1 MPTNK
6 QRREAARRKLERQL
20 QARVARE
27 KRRHRTIAVLTGV
40 GAVVLIAAVVTFIVA
55 TNNDSKNS
63 ASSSSSSSSRA
74 ALPSRKI
81 TAIPARAPKK
91 TTGPCKYAETT
102 ALLTGGHAYD
112 VGVPPDPKKTPKKAY
127 TVDFNTNQGQVT
139 VQLNGAEA
147 PCNVQSLVY
156 LIGKKF
162 YDSTACS
169 RLVTSGIFVL
179 QCGDPSAT
187 GAGGPTYQTKDENL
201 SKAKYTTGMIAMA
214 NSGKNTNGSQFFI
227 VTKNST
233 TLPKNYTVIGK
244 VTKGMDLIQK
254 VAAKGSD
261 NSTGDGDGRPNLDM
275 IFKTVRLV
283 KSEA

>member
-1 MPTNK
+1 MTAPPASPPGCCAQPAGFATEGCARVPTNK

-27 KRRHRTIAVLTGV
+27 KRRRRSIAVLTGV
-40 GAVVLIAAVVTFIVA
+40 GL
-55 TNNDSKNS
+55 
-63 ASSSSSSSSRA
+63 
-74 ALPSRKI
+74 
-81 TAIPARAPKK
+81 
-91 TTGPCKYAETT
+91 
-102 ALLTGGHAYD
+102 
-112 VGVPPDPKKTPKKAY
+112 PPDPKKTPKKTY
-127 TVDFNTNQGQVT
+127 TVDFNTNQGQVS
-139 VQLNGAEA
+139 VQLNGAGA

-162 YDSTACS
+162 YDNTACS

-201 SKAKYTTGMIAMA
+201 AKANYTTGMIAMA
-214 NSGKNTNGSQFFI
+214 NSGKNTNGSQFFFI
-227 VTKNST
+227 TKDST

-244 VTKGMDLIQK
+244 VTKGMDVIQK

-261 NSTGDGDGRPNLDM
+261 NATGDGDGRPNLDT